1 MVKRVQMS
9 KNLAKEITSWKYE
22 DECGIY
28 NLPSW
33 EQMKINNY
41 ALCDDTLRKE
51 LYNAYLN
58 SNDELIGFTRIDN
71 FPTDIVIGI
80 GVKPN
85 KCGKG
90 IGEEIL
96 KMTIDMCK
104 MKYGDKPIKL
114 QVATWNQRAI
124 NCYRNVGFTSIKTY
138 IDEDLEL
145 IEMEYL

>member
-1 MVKRVQMS
+1 M
-9 KNLAKEITSWKYE
+9 
-22 DECGIY
+22 
-28 NLPSW
+28 
-33 EQMKINNY
+33 
-41 ALCDDTLRKE
+41 
-51 LYNAYLN
+51 
-58 SNDELIGFTRIDN
+58 IGFTRIDN

-138 IDEDLEL
+138 MDEDLEL

>member
-1 MVKRVQMS
+1 MS

-22 DECGIY
+22 DECSIY

-41 ALCDDTLRKE
+41 ALCDDSLRKE

-58 SNDELIGFTRIDN
+58 SNGELIGFTRIDN
-71 FPTDIVIGI
+71 FPTDIVVKID
-80 GVKPN
+80 KPN

-96 KMTIDMCK
+96 KMAIDMCK

-114 QVATWNQRAI
+114 QVASWN
-124 NCYRNVGFTSIKTY
+124 
-138 IDEDLEL
+138 
-145 IEMEYL
+145 